1 MTDLTKTDYNKNTI
15 IMTNYIVMINN
26 INKHYIIYLVPII
39 YRPIVINTDNN
50 SNDSDMKNIVKYIP
64 RLMVKI

>member
-26 INKHYIIYLVPII
+26 INKHYRIYLVPII